1 MDYSPSG
8 SSIHGILQARI
19 LEWVAS
25 WPQNKKSPF
34 WSVIFSYSMQ
44 QWTISRSDCD
54 MWQKVDFTQQLAM
67 TSSVVELR
75 SSKAL
80 PKAKLAP
87 KNSNGHCLV
96 IWSTT
101 AFQIPAKP
109 LHLRSMRSKSM
120 KCTENCNACRQHW
133 SIGCAQFFHVSHNQ
147 CFKRWMNWA
156 TKFCLILSSDLS
168 ATDYFFFKQLNFLQG
183 KCFHNQQDTENAFQ
197 VFVKFW
203 STDFYTMK

>member
-1 MDYSPSG
+1 MGFSRQEYWSGLPADHKTKSHRSEVSSYLILCNNELFLDQIVTCDKKWILHNNWQWPAQWLNWEAPKHFPKPSL
-8 SSIHGILQARI
+8 HQ
-19 LEWVAS
+19 
-25 WPQNKKSPF
+25 
-34 WSVIFSYSMQ
+34 
-44 QWTISRSDCD
+44 
-54 MWQKVDFTQQLAM
+54 
-67 TSSVVELR
+67 
-75 SSKAL
+75 
-80 PKAKLAP
+80 